1 MNNFEKFKLSEP
13 ISRALDILEY
23 NKPTEV
29 QDKVIPLIFE
39 NKDII
44 VKSYTGSGKTAA
56 FAIPICERLN
66 WEENKPQALVITPT
80 RELALQVKEDF
91 FNIGRYK
98 RLKIA
103 SIFGKSPFNIQKN
116 ELKQKTHVVVGTP
129 GRLIDHIE
137 KETIDLSMIKY
148 LIIDEADEM
157 LRMGFV
163 EQIEQIIEKL
173 PKERMSVLL
182 SATLPEDIERICLKY
197 LQNPILVNIEEE
209 DTALNRISQKV
220 IIVDELEKFE
230 TLRLVMIKE
239 NPNSSI
245 IFCNTQREVEELFK
259 QLNDDKIFCGKIHG
273 GMLQKERISV
283 MNKFKRGYF
292 RHLVATDV
300 AARGIDVEKIELIIN
315 YDIPNTE
322 ENYVHR
328 IGRTGRIGTSGKA
341 ITIAYYN
348 ELFMIDNIEEY
359 IEMKI
364 PREEADKAENIKS
377 LEEIFYTK
385 NRVRPD
391 LKEDRGEK
399 LNKGIT
405 RIHINAGKKT
415 KMRAVDIVGTICSIE
430 GIKAEDIGVIEIR
443 DISTFVEI
451 LNNKGDKV
459 LKVLQDKTIKG
470 RKRKVSRAERKEV

>member
-39 NKDII
+39 NRDII

-98 RLKIA
+98 RLKVA

>member
-39 NKDII
+39 NRDII

-377 LEEIFYTK
+377 FEEIFYTK

>member
-39 NKDII
+39 NRDII

-364 PREEADKAENIKS
+364 SREEADKAENIKS